1 MKGMILPALLFLITS
16 SCQRT
21 LEQARRELAE
31 LRVEF
36 RQGVF
41 HPSVENG
48 DAVVVEL
55 FLTAGMNPD
64 LVDDDGLTP
73 LMKAASNG
81 HLNVAR
87 VLLNSGARTETQT
100 GFRIAALDMAAERGR
115 TAMVKLL
122 VEAGAKIINPS
133 VLAKVKR
140 KGYTEIAE
148 LFGPIVL
155 SAADHEI
162 LAISSV
168 RDIVSGQIAYSAPT
182 GAGSYASDL
191 EVLSTQWL
199 VVGALRSGTNHGYSF
214 RVVGSSKSFTVN
226 ATPLAYGS
234 SGTRSFFSDPTGV
247 IRYTSEDR
255 RASAQ
260 DPPL

>member
-1 MKGMILPALLFLITS
+1 
-16 SCQRT
+16 
-21 LEQARRELAE
+21 
-31 LRVEF
+31 
-36 RQGVF
+36 
-41 HPSVENG
+41 
-48 DAVVVEL
+48 
-55 FLTAGMNPD
+55 
-64 LVDDDGLTP
+64 
-73 LMKAASNG
+73 
-81 HLNVAR
+81 
-87 VLLNSGARTETQT
+87 
-100 GFRIAALDMAAERGR
+100 
-115 TAMVKLL
+115 MVKLL

-168 RDIVSGQIAYSAPT
+168 RDIVSGQIAYSATT

-199 VVGALRSGTNHGYSF
+199 VAGALRSGSNHGYSF
-214 RVVGSSKSFTVN
+214 RVVGSSNTFAVN

-234 SGTRSFFSDPTGV
+234 SGTRSFFSDPTGGV